1 MSSRKAVIINYQM
14 GNLSSVY
21 NAFKF
26 LGIDV
31 EITDSKQKIMD
42 SSGIILPGVGA
53 FGDTMKNLDTA
64 GVIDTIKNEI
74 TKGKPYLGI
83 CLGYQVLF
91 EKSEED
97 EGIEGLNLLK
107 GKVIRFKTKSKKIPH
122 IGWNQIR
129 KRKESS
135 LIENIPDESFFYFVH
150 SYYPVPED
158 DNIILTETEYDE
170 IFASSI
176 AVDNIFA
183 TQFHPEKSQENGLQ
197 IIKSFGEFCDNN
209 SGN

>member
-31 EITDSKQKIMD
+31 EITDSKQKIID